1 MSETLDNTIA
11 SLSDLSTKTIQTG
24 IEFQG
29 FAKSITQAADTATNA
44 GKKWTVFSRLVSGT
58 PIWAMQNKIRAYLAI
73 LGGFETRSK
82 ANSKAMSEQ
91 NKKFVDQ
98 AKGFAKVNKEFKN
111 LGTALAIFE
120 EGSQTMEE
128 FNEIHGEL
136 GLQALENT
144 LQYQH
149 VLAAT
154 NDEQKAAAAAMS
166 VMAERMGELGDKED
180 KMLKKVKEKYA
191 FDEKRIELAKKLAR
205 EEELALNPQASEK
218 DLTAIEFDAGK
229 KEKKAMRKEQKGLV
243 SGKGMLKSAITG
255 KGDKGGFNNIKKD
268 FAPILKW
275 VPLIGKEGTLRER
288 MGKKAMKLRL
298 KGKKFADSVKPVLN
312 MAFKYFI
319 FGIMAVIGFMVLAA
333 FLYSAYTELKSSG
346 IFDKFKELGGMIF
359 QFIGMIFD
367 TINAFTQGGM
377 SEGIAKLKELAMFGL
392 DILITVGWLVLETA
406 WTLLLVVWDMLISFV
421 ARFFGDADFQK
432 KVLSGVWKIGK
443 WILAAWAIKY
453 VAGILLTLAGIYAL
467 PLIVGI
473 ILFAGIY
480 KLISKYWDPI
490 FSGIK
495 KVITFIV
502 EGLQKFIGWLE
513 KAVDSIKDALTDD
526 PDKGWWDENKSI
538 LGLSTGGLTS
548 GNVNLVGEKGP
559 ELVKL
564 PAGTRVYSNSQS
576 KSMNA
581 GGSTVIN
588 NHITINARD
597 TSDGE
602 LRRIA
607 DKIGTMVNNK
617 MNRTTSS
624 RTMG

>member
-1 MSETLDNTIA
+1 
-11 SLSDLSTKTIQTG
+11 
-24 IEFQG
+24 
-29 FAKSITQAADTATNA
+29 
-44 GKKWTVFSRLVSGT
+44 
-58 PIWAMQNKIRAYLAI
+58 
-73 LGGFETRSK
+73 
-82 ANSKAMSEQ
+82 
-91 NKKFVDQ
+91 
-98 AKGFAKVNKEFKN
+98 
-111 LGTALAIFE
+111 
-120 EGSQTMEE
+120 
-128 FNEIHGEL
+128 
-136 GLQALENT
+136 
-144 LQYQH
+144 
-149 VLAAT
+149 
-154 NDEQKAAAAAMS
+154 
-166 VMAERMGELGDKED
+166 
-180 KMLKKVKEKYA
+180 
-191 FDEKRIELAKKLAR
+191 
-205 EEELALNPQASEK
+205 
-218 DLTAIEFDAGK
+218 
-229 KEKKAMRKEQKGLV
+229 
-243 SGKGMLKSAITG
+243 
-255 KGDKGGFNNIKKD
+255 
-268 FAPILKW
+268 
-275 VPLIGKEGTLRER
+275 
-288 MGKKAMKLRL
+288 
-298 KGKKFADSVKPVLN
+298 
-312 MAFKYFI
+312 
-319 FGIMAVIGFMVLAA
+319 
-333 FLYSAYTELKSSG
+333 
-346 IFDKFKELGGMIF
+346 
-359 QFIGMIFD
+359 
-367 TINAFTQGGM
+367 
-377 SEGIAKLKELAMFGL
+377 
-392 DILITVGWLVLETA
+392 VGWLVLETA
-406 WTLLLVVWDMLISFV
+406 WTLLLVVWDMLISFI
-421 ARFFGDADFQK
+421 AKFFGDAEFRDK
-432 KVLSGVWKIGK
+432 ILSGAWKIGK

>member
-11 SLSDLSTKTIQTG
+11 SLNDLTTKTIQSG

-73 LGGFETRSK
+73 LGGFEQRSK
-82 ANSKAMSEQ
+82 ANAKAMSEQ

-98 AKGFAKVNKEFKN
+98 AKGFSKVNKEFKN
-111 LGTALAIFE
+111 LGTALEVFNQ
-120 EGSQTMEE
+120 GSQTMEE
-128 FNEIHGEL
+128 FNEIHKEL
-136 GLQALENT
+136 GLQVLENT
-144 LQYQH
+144 LEYQH

-154 NDEQKAAAAAMS
+154 NDEKLAAAAAMS
-166 VMAERMGELGDKED
+166 KMAERMDELADKED
-180 KMLKKVKEKYA
+180 KMLKQVKTSYA
-191 FDEKRIELAKKLAR
+191 FDEKRIDLAKKLAR
-205 EEELALNPQASEK
+205 ERELKINPQASEK
-218 DLTAIEFDAGK
+218 RLKAKEFSAGSA
-229 KEKKAMRKEQKGLV
+229 EKRAMAKEQEAEV

-255 KGDKGGFNNIKKD
+255 KGDEGGFGNIKKD

-275 VPLIGKEGTLRER
+275 VPLIAKKGSLRER
-288 MGKKAMKLRL
+288 MAKKAMKLRL
-298 KGKKFADSVKPVLN
+298 KGKQFADSVKPVLN
-312 MAFKYFI
+312 MAFKYFV

-333 FLYSAYTELKSSG
+333 FLYSAYTELKSMG

-359 QFIGMIFD
+359 QFIGMIFE
-367 TINAFTQGGM
+367 TVNAFAQGGVQ
-377 SEGIAKLKELAMFGL
+377 EGVAKLKELAMFGL
-392 DILITVGWLVLETA
+392 DILITTGYLILETG
-406 WTLLLVVWDMLISFV
+406 WQLLLVVWDMLISFI
-421 ARFFGDADFQK
+421 AKFFGDAEFRDK
-432 KVLSGVWKIGK
+432 IISGAWKIGK
-443 WILAAWAIKY
+443 WLIIAWGIKY
-453 VAGILLTLAGIYAL
+453 FAGILLTLAGIYAM
-467 PLIVGI
+467 PI
-473 ILFAGIY
+473 ILGVIIFAGIY

-495 KVITFIV
+495 KVITFIAG
-502 EGLQKFIGWLE
+502 GLATFIDWLE
-513 KAVDSIKDALTDD
+513 DAVDSIKDALTDD
-526 PDKGWWDENKSI
+526 PDKGWWDENKSLI
-538 LGLSTGGLTS
+538 GLAAGGITA
-548 GNVNLVGEKGP
+548 GNYNLVGEKGP

-564 PAGTRVYSNSQS
+564 PAGSRVYSNSQS
-576 KSMNA
+576 KSMNT

-597 TSDGE
+597 TSDAE